1 MIGDEIITSEE
12 VSVSELVHEWIEDG
26 PVSDMEV
33 PYPVFIRIYRKGGR
47 VYLDEILDAPW
58 QIGGNSG
65 QVRLLRPLSE
75 EEYKFLRDKK

>member
-1 MIGDEIITSEE
+1 MVGEIKIKSED
-12 VSVSELVHEWIEDG
+12 VSVSDLVHEWIEDG
-26 PVSDMEV
+26 PLSDIGV
-33 PYPVFIRIYRKGGR
+33 PYPVFIRIYRKGNR
-47 VYLDEILDAPW
+47 VYLDKVLDAPW